1 MLRIQIPDKEFYDEI
16 SEEFIVIRGQTLE
29 LEHSLISLSK
39 WESRWQVPFLSQQE
53 KTREQTLSYVRDMT
67 LTRNVDPTVYHALSD
82 ENLDA
87 ISAYIASPETA
98 TTFRNTP
105 MKGQGSV
112 VTAEIIYYW
121 MISLT
126 IPFECKTWHLNR
138 LLTLI
143 RVCNEKNAPK
153 KKMSRAEQLQH
164 QRNLNAQR
172 RQARGSKG

>member
-1 MLRIQIPDKEFYDEI
+1 MLTITVKGQESFNSRTQEFVYGED
-16 SEEFIVIRGQTLE
+16 VVLD
-29 LEHSLISLSK
+29 LEHSLVSLSK
-39 WESRWQVPFLSQQE
+39 WESKYEKSFLSSDD
-53 KTREQTLSYVRDMT
+53 KTPEETLDYVRIMC
-67 LTRNVDPTVYHALSD
+67 LTPDVPPQVFMLLSE
-82 ENLDA
+82 ENITEIND
-87 ISAYIASPETA
+87 YIAAKMTA
-98 TTFRNTP
+98 TTFSNMNARR
-105 MKGQGSV
+105 SHEII
-112 VTAEIIYYW
+112 TAEIIYYW
-121 MISLT
+121 MISHS

>member
-67 LTRNVDPTVYHALSD
+67 LTRNVDPSVYHALSD

-105 MKGQGSV
+105 TKGQGSV